1 MKKILFVLLFV
12 PLLLTAQE
20 EVEYNFI
27 GWTIDNKAIYQESAY
42 WMVVSEE
49 RIIVQDLITD
59 KIEDN
64 LIITALWDYQ
74 EDNGVPYII
83 EHKSMRDT
91 LYPESRLSNFRLD
104 SMKYIMYVENF
115 LNRYNIN
122 KQSILLHEN
131 NYIEEYDLN
140 IELRINIDSSY
151 YLEMSMDE
159 EYEEMRYSKE
169 FDVLVGNK
177 IIGYKR
183 IGGGSAEADEVEIR
197 LDGYFM
203 SPLDSRVLV
212 VVNVRTIENGEYY
225 FESQYFE
232 EWNYFFGCSLNPS
245 TFK

>member
-20 EVEYNFI
+20 EVEYNLI
-27 GWTIDNKAIYQESAY
+27 GWTIDNKAIYQEYAY
-42 WMVVSEE
+42 WMFVSQE

-59 KIEDN
+59 KIEDY
-64 LIITALWDYQ
+64 LTITYHVWIEDFGFGCIIS
-74 EDNGVPYII
+74 N
-83 EHKSMRDT
+83 KSLSIRDT
-91 LYPESRLSNFRLD
+91 LYSDNVYSDKID
-104 SMKYIMYVENF
+104 SMKHIMYVEKF
-115 LNRYNIN
+115 LNKYNIN

-151 YLEMSMDE
+151 YLEMMQDE
-159 EYEEMRYSKE
+159 EYKEMRYSKE
-169 FDVLVGNK
+169 FNVLVGNK

-212 VVNVRTIENGEYY
+212 VVNVRTIENGEDY
-225 FESQYFE
+225 FEGQYFE